1 MKIWL
6 ALALY
11 FCLPTALASTTAE
24 LDNGYARKA
33 GDAKKITV
41 SVVDL
46 DRAQR
51 LFKTLASDK
60 SIPFG
65 YPQEGCA
72 DKAIRMAVVA
82 EKENISVGRIV
93 AEGSLQVVQENPLYP
108 IQQWGLHTAPIVYV
122 QGKDGA
128 KEIYV
133 LDPSFFDRPVKVE
146 EWKRKLL
153 SSAKGTKPRID
164 EIYYGSRFQYD
175 RRSQEENK
183 TAWSPELLGKVDER
197 LKYFMPFVTEPPRLK
212 DGKLVPALNPDGEG
226 RGRSETDEAEGSR

>member
-6 ALALY
+6 ALTLY
-11 FCLPTALASTTAE
+11 FTLPIALASSMAE

-33 GDAKKITV
+33 GDAKKIPV
-41 SVVDL
+41 SVL
-46 DRAQR
+46 DMNQAQR

-65 YPQEGCA
+65 YSQEGCA
-72 DKAIRMAVVA
+72 DKAVRMGVVA
-82 EKENISVGRIV
+82 EKEKVTVGRIV
-93 AEGSLQVVQENPLYP
+93 AEGVLQVVQDNPLYP
-108 IQQWGLHTAPIVYV
+108 IQHWGLHTAPIVYV
-122 QGKDGA
+122 RGKDGT

-146 EWKRKLL
+146 EWKQKLL
-153 SSAKGTKPRID
+153 SPVKGTQPRID
-164 EIYYGSRFQYD
+164 EVYYGSRFQYD
-175 RRSQEENK
+175 RRSEEENK
-183 TAWSPELLGKVDER
+183 TAWSPGLLAKVDER

-226 RGRSETDEAEGSR
+226 HGGSETDEAEGSR